1 MLNISKYLEKFRK
14 NLASGEDLNNNIIL
28 IINKHTGISINPN
41 DFDIKNNII
50 YIKTTPSYKNKIF
63 IFKEDI
69 LKELNQLSKIID
81 IR

>member
-28 IINKHTGISINPN
+28 IINKYTGISINPN
-41 DFDIKNNII
+41 DFDMKNNII

>member
-41 DFDIKNNII
+41 DFDIKNNI
-50 YIKTTPSYKNKIF
+50 
-63 IFKEDI
+63 E
-69 LKELNQLSKIID
+69 
-81 IR
+81 

>member
-14 NLASGEDLNNNIIL
+14 NLASGQDLNNNIIL
-28 IINKHTGISINPN
+28 IINKYTGISINPN
-41 DFDIKNNII
+41 DFDMKNNII